1 MAATEPVRPRPRGS
15 AKDRA
20 LGLLAVRWR
29 SRAEIERR
37 LRLAGYQAE
46 EIEPAI
52 ADLERAGLIEDVRFA
67 REMVRDQSVRKLSGE
82 RAMRTALR
90 QKGVAPEVVEAALE
104 GAGDEGERALR
115 LASKGAARMGALAPE
130 AAYRR
135 LFALLMRRGYAPTVA
150 REACRQ
156 ALKEALWA
164 GQDLDQPFEP

>member
-37 LRLAGYQAE
+37 LRLAGYQPE
-46 EIEPAI
+46 EIEPAV
-52 ADLERAGLIEDVRFA
+52 ADLERSGLIEDLRFA
-67 REMVRDQSVRKLSGE
+67 QEMVRDQSVRRLSGE
-82 RAMRTALR
+82 RAIRTALR
-90 QKGVAPEVVEAALE
+90 QKGVAAEVVESALE
-104 GAGDEGERALR
+104 GAGDEAERALR
-115 LASKGAARMGALAPE
+115 LASKGAARMSALTPE

-135 LFALLMRRGYAPTVA
+135 LFALLMRRGYAPALA
-150 REACRQ
+150 REACRR

-164 GQDLDQPFEP
+164 GQDLDEPLEP